1 MIIAVGSKNPTKV
14 NMVKKVFTK
23 GFGNCTVIG
32 VKVPSGVSDMP
43 MCFDESFKGAKNRAK
58 NAIKKNKKG

>member
-14 NMVKKVFTK
+14 NVVKKVFNK